1 MACGMIKCVNA
12 IIHFKILQRANVTSF
27 ECEVLLVRL
36 EGGGGFVWYQRVG
49 SQDGPQCRPRVE
61 LRKVEKS
68 GCQQGSRL
76 GGLAVAHQ
84 EGQIVL

>member
-1 MACGMIKCVNA
+1 M
-12 IIHFKILQRANVTSF
+12 
-27 ECEVLLVRL
+27 
-36 EGGGGFVWYQRVG
+36 WYQRVRC
-49 SQDGPQCRPRVE
+49 QDGPQCRPRVE

-84 EGQIVL
+84 EGQTAP